1 MINLSYGDRRQILE
15 ATRQVIIILNRVKAQ
30 HLWSGPCESWTIFGS
45 CFDQINVLLD
55 GLGSNKDEALSF
67 FVQRGVE

>member
-1 MINLSYGDRRQILE
+1 MKNLRYGDRQQILE
-15 ATRQVIIILNRVKAQ
+15 ATRQVIIILNRVKAR
-30 HLWSGPCESWTIFGS
+30 HLWSDPCESCTIYGS
-45 CFDQINVLLD
+45 CFNQINVLLD